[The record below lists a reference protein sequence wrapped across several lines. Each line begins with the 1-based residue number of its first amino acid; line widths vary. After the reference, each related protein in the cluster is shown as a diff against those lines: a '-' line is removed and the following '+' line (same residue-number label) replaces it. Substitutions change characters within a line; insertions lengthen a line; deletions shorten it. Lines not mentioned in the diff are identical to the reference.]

1 MGQEAQQQ
9 AANVAEPVLEDAPM
23 GSDDDEDIVYADEEE
38 MQRLEDMAD
47 EEEANALAEAQD
59 GFNDFET
66 F

>member
-23 GSDDDEDIVYADEEE
+23 GSDDEDIVYADEEE